1 MADSICL
8 KISGVYRPRLFRVAD
23 ALGRDRRA
31 ATMVEFAMIAPI
43 LFILTLG
50 TIELGICFAA
60 DILLR
65 NATYTAARVGRTGYV
80 AENTTRD
87 DMVRNLIANQSSVL
101 MDASKLNISSKVYG
115 GFGQIHQ
122 PEPFN
127 DVNNNGRRD
136 NGESYTDVNGNG
148 QYDTDRGANGLGGSS
163 QIVIYTV
170 TYPWTF
176 FTPLIGR
183 LISSTG
189 TIDLTATAVIQN
201 EPY

>member
-1 MADSICL
+1 
-8 KISGVYRPRLFRVAD
+8 
-23 ALGRDRRA
+23 
-31 ATMVEFAMIAPI
+31 MIAPI

-87 DMVRNLIANQSSVL
+87 DMVRNLIANQSGVL

-176 FTPLIGR
+176 FTPLIGK
-183 LISSTG
+183 LFSSSG
-189 TIDLTATAVIQN
+189 TIDLSATAVIQN